1 MEELQE
7 VFHSLDKNRNGS
19 LSKEELIE
27 GYRSIH
33 GDKFNEKEIEA
44 LMDMADADGSGEINY
59 TEWLMTVVSREKI
72 MTQEKVEQIFR
83 LFDKDKSST
92 ISVSE
97 IEEMIGVAR
106 EVDFD

>member
-1 MEELQE
+1 MEGLQE

>member
-1 MEELQE
+1 MGDLAEEE
-7 VFHSLDKNRNGS
+7 VDRI
-19 LSKEELIE
+19 LSI
-27 GYRSIH
+27 
-33 GDKFNEKEIEA
+33 
-44 LMDMADADGSGEINY
+44 ADADGSGEINY

-106 EVDFD
+106 EVDLD